1 MRPISFIY
9 SQAATDADS
18 IAAPQLLNASGA
30 ITLDG
35 SAVVSGVADFK
46 SSPAYIT
53 VTSEASAAVSF
64 LVTGTKPGGV
74 TTQTET
80 IAFTASGTVTGSIA
94 FATVTGIT
102 ASAATSATITV
113 GNLDSGYTDW
123 IPLDIYVP
131 NQVTT
136 ISAKTSGTVD
146 YSVEYT
152 NEDPFDRSIV
162 HLAVPHPNASLTAAS
177 GDETQFT
184 TTLMRAVRLK
194 VNSGDGTIRFT
205 IVQQSTQ

>member
-1 MRPISFIY
+1 MRPISFTY
-9 SQAATDADS
+9 SQAAADGDS
-18 IAAPQLLNASGA
+18 VAAAQLVNASGA
-30 ITLDG
+30 ITLNG

-53 VTSEASAAVSF
+53 ITNEKSMTVSF
-64 LVTGTKPGGV
+64 VVTGTKPGGV
-74 TTQTET
+74 TTQSET
-80 IAFTASGTVTGSIA
+80 FAFTASGTVTGSIA

-113 GNLDSGYTDW
+113 GNADIGYTDW
-123 IPLDIYVP
+123 IPLDIYTP
-131 NQVTT
+131 NQVTN
-136 ISAKTSGTVD
+136 ISAKTSGTVN
-146 YSVEYT
+146 YSVQYT
-152 NEDPFDRSIV
+152 NEDPFDRLITQ
-162 HLAVPHPNASLTAAS
+162 LAVPHPNASLTASS

-194 VNSGDGTIRFT
+194 VNSGSGSIRFT

>member
-1 MRPISFIY
+1 MRPISFVH
-9 SQAATDADS
+9 SQAAADGDS
-18 IAAPQLLNASGA
+18 VAAAQLVNASGA
-30 ITLDG
+30 ITLNG
-35 SAVVSGVADFK
+35 SAVVSGVANFT

-53 VTSEASAAVSF
+53 ITNEKSMTVSF
-64 LVTGTKPGGV
+64 VVTGTKPGGV

-94 FATVTGIT
+94 FATVTGVT

-113 GNLDSGYTDW
+113 GNADIGYTDW
-123 IPLDIYVP
+123 IPLDIYTP
-131 NQVTT
+131 NQVTN

-152 NEDPFDRSIV
+152 NEDPFDRAITQ
-162 HLAVPHPNASLTAAS
+162 LAVPHPAASLTGAS
-177 GDETQFT
+177 GDETHFT
-184 TTLMRAVRLK
+184 TTLMRAVRLR
-194 VNSGDGTIRFT
+194 VNSGSGDIRFT